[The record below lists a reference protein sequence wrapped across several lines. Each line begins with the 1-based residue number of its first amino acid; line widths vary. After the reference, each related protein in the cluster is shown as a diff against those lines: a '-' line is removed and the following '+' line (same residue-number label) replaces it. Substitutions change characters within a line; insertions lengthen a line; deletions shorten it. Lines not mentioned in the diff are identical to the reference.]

1 MSTPARIVPLA
12 FGLALA
18 CVPPAFTR
26 AGDSVLCHQYGPDR
40 CAPWRLYPPG
50 QNLQLDVRSRARAQA
65 RRPDGSIDNIRALF
79 ATLRVCWTPPP
90 LDQAREGMQVS
101 VRIAFNRDG
110 NIIGT
115 PRFTYTS
122 RGASGEQR
130 DLYRQSVLDGLRG
143 CTPLPFTAGMG
154 GAIAGRPINLRYI
167 DDREISERRK
177 A

>member
-1 MSTPARIVPLA
+1 VSTPARIVALA

-18 CVPPAFTR
+18 CVPAASAR
-26 AGDSVLCHQYGPDR
+26 AGDGVFCDLYGPDR
-40 CAPWRLYPPG
+40 CAPWQLYPPG
-50 QNLQLDVRSRARAQA
+50 QDLRLDVRSRAREQA
-65 RRPDGSIDNIRALF
+65 LRPDGSIDNIRALF
-79 ATLRVCWTPPP
+79 AVLRLCWTPPA
-90 LDQAREGMQVS
+90 LERAREGMQVS
-101 VRIAFNRDG
+101 VRLAFNRAG

-115 PRFTYTS
+115 PRFTYIS
-122 RGASGEQR
+122 RGASAEQR
-130 DLYRQSVLDGLRG
+130 ELYRQSVLDGLTG